1 MNGFWDEPGAASGSP
16 GSEDELLGLIDAEF
30 PSIFPHLPFGRGH
43 DCAELAGIAA
53 SPEKVCLALST
64 DLFLQDVHFST
75 RYFLPEEAGAK
86 ALTSAVSDLAA
97 AGAAPLGFS
106 LGLML
111 PPRIGVKTVSRM
123 LSGMARKAREYGL
136 GLSGGDLSRSDRI
149 GFSVTLWGAPC
160 ESSPGFLRRG
170 AARRGD
176 RIFLVGQAG
185 LARVGLWALEKYG
198 RAALDRFPSACLAHL
213 DPRPLLREGR
223 ILAALSG
230 QSGERPALMD
240 LSDGL
245 LRDLP
250 RLLKGLGANLDF
262 PPDLFHR
269 EISAASVLMR
279 EPAAEIFLRG
289 GEDYALLGVCGPELW
304 PRVKESL
311 PEAVLL
317 GDVVPEEGVR
327 LRGAPVAKDGFDHF
341 STVAAATAE
350 KTGRGPLRRVR
361 AGKKPS
367 LWRAMARHGEKRPT
381 RLRIGLPR
389 PGLPPETGPAVEAIV
404 AIGRRAGFS
413 GLISGFNGNISARVA
428 LAGGSAA
435 CLITRAGVDKS
446 ALAPGDF
453 VLLSL
458 SGGKICGVAEASS
471 ESLMHLEIYRAA
483 PGSRA
488 VLHSHPPCLLALSL
502 SPFWDKGFAL
512 PLPEVERYRAFL
524 GVTPFFPPGT
534 AELAAAV
541 GRAAGEHAALWLTR
555 HGLVTHG
562 PDLAFVLSLTA
573 ELEQTAKMALLNF
586 GLVPQIPPGGSA

>member
-1 MNGFWDEPGAASGSP
+1 MNGFWDEEGAASGPP

-30 PSIFPHLPFGRGH
+30 PSLCPHLPFGRGH

-53 SPEKVCLALST
+53 SPENVCLALST

-86 ALTSAVSDLAA
+86 ALSSAVSDLAA

-111 PPRIGVKTVSRM
+111 PPRISVKTVARM

-136 GLSGGDLSRSDRI
+136 WLSGGDLSRSNRV
-149 GFSVTLWGAPC
+149 GFSVTLWGTPC
-160 ESSPGFLRRG
+160 GSVQGFLRRS
-170 AARRGD
+170 AARRETGD
-176 RIFLVGQAG
+176 VIFLVGQAG

-198 RAALDRFPSACLAHL
+198 RAALGRFPSACLAHL

-230 QSGERPALMD
+230 QSGESLALMD

-250 RLLKGLGANLDF
+250 RLLQGLGASLDF
-262 PPDLFHR
+262 SPALFH
-269 EISAASVLMR
+269 EEVLSASVPMR
-279 EPAAEIFLRG
+279 EPAAEIVLRG
-289 GEDYALLGVCGPELW
+289 GEDYALLGVCKPDLW
-304 PRVKESL
+304 SRVEECL

-317 GDVVPEEGVR
+317 GEVSPEKGICLSGVTF
-327 LRGAPVAKDGFDHF
+327 AKDGFDHF
-341 STVAAATAE
+341 SPAAAVE
-350 KTGRGPLRRVR
+350 KPGHWPPRRVR
-361 AGKKPS
+361 AGKKPL
-367 LWRAMARHGEKRPT
+367 LWTGMARPGEKRLT
-381 RLRIGLPR
+381 RVRVGLPR
-389 PGLPPETGPAVEAIV
+389 RLLPPETGAAARAI
-404 AIGRRAGFS
+404 ITTGLRAGFS
-413 GLISGFNGNISARVA
+413 GFTSGFNSNISVRVT
-428 LAGGSAA
+428 LADGSAA

-446 ALAPGDF
+446 ALSYEDL

-458 SGGKICGVAEASS
+458 SGEKICGAAEAST
-471 ESLMHLEIYRAA
+471 ESSMHLEIYRAA

-502 SPFWDKGFAL
+502 SPLWDRGFAL
-512 PLPEVERYRAFL
+512 PLPEVERYRAL
-524 GVTPFFPPGT
+524 LAVTPFFPPGT

-541 GRAAGEHAALWLTR
+541 GKAAGEHAALWLTR

-562 PDLAFVLSLTA
+562 PDLAFALSLTA
-573 ELEQTAKMALLNF
+573 ELEQTAKIALMTF
-586 GLVPQIPPGGSA
+586 RLVPQTH